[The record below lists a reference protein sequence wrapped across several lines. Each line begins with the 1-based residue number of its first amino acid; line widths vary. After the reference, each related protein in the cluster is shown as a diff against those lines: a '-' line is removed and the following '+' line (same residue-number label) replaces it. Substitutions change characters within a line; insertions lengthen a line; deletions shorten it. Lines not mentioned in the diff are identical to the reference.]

1 MGIPRSTFERQ
12 DGSKVSALAIIVYI
26 KDASF
31 WTMSLYTLRCGCKC
45 RKFQDPLSSASAA
58 FVRVLSKKIQD
69 HYETLGIKKDATQAD
84 IKHAFLSRSK
94 QLHPDVNQGDP
105 RKHEKFVELNEAF
118 QTLNKKSSRREYDM
132 TQRHYENVT
141 QHTYPGASHRPGPSS
156 MGHDEWHDWNRPYS
170 KRKEKDEDEF
180 MGVNKKV
187 IRVGLSMFFLIYIWS
202 IVVTRRWNRQ
212 HRSNFADVDVDRY
225 KRINEREM
233 VLRRRELYVKAL
245 SEDQYS
251 RREHF
256 AKALSEDVSHHA
268 DSKSE

>member
-12 DGSKVSALAIIVYI
+12 DGSKVSASVIIVYI
-26 KDASF
+26 KDAPF

-45 RKFQDPLSSASAA
+45 RTFQDPLSSTSAA

-187 IRVGLSMFFLIYIWS
+187 IKIGLSMFF
-202 IVVTRRWNRQ
+202 
-212 HRSNFADVDVDRY
+212 
-225 KRINEREM
+225 
-233 VLRRRELYVKAL
+233 
-245 SEDQYS
+245 
-251 RREHF
+251 
-256 AKALSEDVSHHA
+256 
-268 DSKSE
+268 